1 MAGLALAK
9 KGKNNGQSR
18 RMKQIDVERVSRVF
32 EILVLFAALM
42 VIPMV
47 LIEEFFDS
55 PEADRVAMIGNWMI
69 WVIFVI
75 EYLVMVW
82 IVPDRWRYTRK
93 AWLDIAIIVL
103 TFPPLPALL
112 ATLRLARLAR
122 LARVLRILRLLKLA
136 AALSRAGLAM
146 RALAS
151 KRGVG
156 YLAALSLL
164 LTAGFGILFFL
175 AEPNADHPADG
186 LWWAFVTLTT
196 VGYGDI
202 YPTTLLG
209 RVLAVILM
217 VIGIGFVATLTGA
230 IAAHFIEEEEG
241 AEILSELR
249 DVQRRLERI
258 EARLSSTLPPPP
270 GD

>member
-1 MAGLALAK
+1 
-9 KGKNNGQSR
+9 
-18 RMKQIDVERVSRVF
+18 MKQVDIERIGRFF

-47 LIEEFFDS
+47 LIEEYGDS
-55 PEADRVAMIGNWMI
+55 EQALRVSTIGNWVI
-69 WVIFVI
+69 WVIFLT

-82 IVPDRWRYTRK
+82 IVPNRWQYTRK
-93 AWLDIAIIVL
+93 AWLDIAIIIL
-103 TFPPLPALL
+103 TFPPLPAML
-112 ATLRLARLAR
+112 ATLRLFRLAR

-146 RALAS
+146 RSLAT

-164 LTAGFGILFFL
+164 LTGGFGILFFL
-175 AEPNADHPADG
+175 AEPDASHLGDG

-241 AEILSELR
+241 AEILAELR
-249 DVQRRLERI
+249 RVQRRLDRI
-258 EARLSSTLPPPP
+258 EARLDRGAGKT
-270 GD
+270 GDS

>member
-1 MAGLALAK
+1 MQQVK
-9 KGKNNGQSR
+9 
-18 RMKQIDVERVSRVF
+18 VEKVSRFF

-47 LIEEFFDS
+47 LIEEFGDS
-55 PEADRVAMIGNWMI
+55 PEASRIAMIGNWMV
-69 WVIFVI
+69 WLIFVT

-82 IVPDRWRYTRK
+82 IVPDRWQYTRK

-103 TFPPLPALL
+103 TFPPLPGML
-112 ATLRLARLAR
+112 ATLRLMRLAR
-122 LARVLRILRLLKLA
+122 LARVLRLLRLVKLA
-136 AALSRAGLAM
+136 AVLSRAGMAM
-146 RALAS
+146 RTLAS
-151 KRGVG
+151 KHGVG
-156 YLAALSLL
+156 YLAALSIL
-164 LTAGFGILFFL
+164 LTAGFGVLFFL
-175 AEPNADHPADG
+175 AEPSAEHPADG

-230 IAAHFIEEEEG
+230 IAAHFIEEEAE
-241 AEILSELR
+241 AEILMALQK
-249 DVQRRLERI
+249 VQDRLDRI
-258 EARLSSTLPPPP
+258 EAKLGSDPASSIE
-270 GD
+270 D

>member
-1 MAGLALAK
+1 MQQVK
-9 KGKNNGQSR
+9 
-18 RMKQIDVERVSRVF
+18 VEKVSRFF

-47 LIEEFFDS
+47 LIEEFGDS
-55 PEADRVAMIGNWMI
+55 PEASRIAMIGNWMV
-69 WVIFVI
+69 WLIFVT

-82 IVPDRWRYTRK
+82 IVPDRWQYTRK

-103 TFPPLPALL
+103 TFPPLPAML
-112 ATLRLARLAR
+112 ATLRLMRLAR
-122 LARVLRILRLLKLA
+122 LARVLRLLRLVKLA
-136 AALSRAGLAM
+136 AVLSRAGMAM
-146 RALAS
+146 RTLAS
-151 KRGVG
+151 KHGVG
-156 YLAALSLL
+156 YLAALSIL
-164 LTAGFGILFFL
+164 LTAGFGVLFFL
-175 AEPNADHPADG
+175 AEPSAEHPADG

-230 IAAHFIEEEEG
+230 IAAHFIEEEAE
-241 AEILSELR
+241 AEILMALQK
-249 DVQRRLERI
+249 VQDRLDRI
-258 EARLSSTLPPPP
+258 EAKLGSDPASSIE
-270 GD
+270 D

>member
-1 MAGLALAK
+1 MKPLDV
-9 KGKNNGQSR
+9 QRISR
-18 RMKQIDVERVSRVF
+18 FF

-42 VIPMV
+42 VVPMV
-47 LIEEFFDS
+47 LIERMEDS
-55 PEADRVAMIGNWMI
+55 AEAIRVATIGNWMI
-69 WVIFVI
+69 WLIFLT
-75 EYLVMVW
+75 EYLVMVSL
-82 IVPDRWRYTRK
+82 VPNRWKYTRE

-103 TFPPLPALL
+103 TFPPLPSLL
-112 ATLRLARLAR
+112 ATLRLFRLVR
-122 LARVLRILRLLKLA
+122 FARVLRLLRLLKLA
-136 AALSRAGLAM
+136 AVLSRAGLAI
-146 RALAS
+146 RALAT

-175 AEPNADHPADG
+175 AEPNAEHLEDG

-202 YPTTLLG
+202 YPTTMLG
-209 RVLAVILM
+209 RVLAIILM

-241 AEILSELR
+241 AQILAELR
-249 DVQRRLERI
+249 NVQGRLDRI
-258 EARLSSTLPPPP
+258 EARLGEGATPRQE
-270 GD
+270 D